1 MTAGRFS
8 TDVYAQRLS
17 SAASAAAEAGL
28 AGLVITPGYDLR
40 YLVGSRAQTF
50 ERLTALVLPST
61 GDDPTVMV
69 PRLELAALK
78 ESAVTELGLPVRDWA
93 DGDDPYRLVA
103 DALGGAPAATAVT
116 DSMPALHL
124 LPLADVLGVVPVLAT
139 DVLRRLRMIKDAA
152 EIDALRKAG
161 AAIDRVHAR
170 VPEFLVPGRTEADV
184 AADIAEAIVAE
195 GHSEVA
201 FIIVG
206 SGPHGAD
213 PHHECS
219 DRELRAGDI
228 VVVDIG
234 GPYEPGYNSDST
246 RTYSIGEPDPEVAL
260 RYSVLQRAQQAAVEA
275 VRPGVTAQQV
285 DAAARDVLAADGLA
299 EAFVH
304 RTGHGIGL
312 SVHEE
317 PYIVAGNDLTLEE
330 GMAFSVEPGIYFPG
344 QWGARIEDIV
354 VVTGDG
360 ALAVNNRPHELV
372 VVARRP
378 RARRF
383 LLLGAV
389 EQVRRAQDTLDTH
402 LDHHA
407 ARVDPRGAV
416 ALGVAQFG
424 VADGLGIGVHAGL
437 AFQRQPPRAVDLA
450 EHGEPAVLRVHRLLR
465 TTRGDDPGHVG
476 LGIERK
482 PDRHHVR

>member
-1 MTAGRFS
+1 MSVSRFS
-8 TDVYAQRLS
+8 TEVYAQRLQ
-17 SAASAAAEAGL
+17 ASAAAAADAGL

-50 ERLTALVLPST
+50 ERLTALVLPAV
-61 GDDPTVMV
+61 GEPTVVV
-69 PRLELAALK
+69 PRLELASLK
-78 ESAVTELGLPVRDWA
+78 ESAVTELGLTVRDWV

-103 DALGGAPAATAVT
+103 AALGGREEHEDDRSAAPLKSAVT

-124 LPLADVLGVVPVLAT
+124 LPLADVLGAVPVLAT
-139 DVLRRLRMIKDAA
+139 DVLRRLRMVKDGA

-170 VPEFLVPGRTEADV
+170 VPDFLVPGRTEADV

-234 GPYEPGYNSDST
+234 GPYEPGYNSDCT
-246 RTYSIGEPDPEVAL
+246 RTYSIGEPDPEVVR
-260 RYSVLQRAQQAAVEA
+260 RYAALQRAQRAAVEA
-275 VRPGVTAQQV
+275 VRPGVTAAQV
-285 DAAARDVLAADGLA
+285 DAVARDALAVEGLA

-317 PYIVAGNDLTLEE
+317 PYIVAGNDLPLEE

-354 VVTGDG
+354 IVTADG
-360 ALAVNNRPHELV
+360 ALPVNNRPHDLEV
-372 VVARRP
+372 VP
-378 RARRF
+378 
-383 LLLGAV
+383 
-389 EQVRRAQDTLDTH
+389 
-402 LDHHA
+402 
-407 ARVDPRGAV
+407 
-416 ALGVAQFG
+416 
-424 VADGLGIGVHAGL
+424 AGPS
-437 AFQRQPPRAVDLA
+437 AS
-450 EHGEPAVLRVHRLLR
+450 G
-465 TTRGDDPGHVG
+465 
-476 LGIERK
+476 
-482 PDRHHVR
+482 